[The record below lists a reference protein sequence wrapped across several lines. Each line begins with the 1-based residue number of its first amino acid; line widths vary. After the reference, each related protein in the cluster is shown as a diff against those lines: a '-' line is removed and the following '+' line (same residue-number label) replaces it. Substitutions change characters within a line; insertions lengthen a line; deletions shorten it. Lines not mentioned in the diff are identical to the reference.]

1 LMSPPN
7 DLAIKGSAH
16 CTMNIESKRLRR
28 EPDEV
33 IAQHSRSRSCSDCLA
48 RQEGPFTMQKHKVD
62 LTHMTIWIGH

>member
-1 LMSPPN
+1 
-7 DLAIKGSAH
+7 
-16 CTMNIESKRLRR
+16 MNIESKRLRR